1 MISSEVK
8 LAMCLIGLF
17 MVLSPLACIL
27 ALSYLDEDINP
38 KP

>member
-1 MISSEVK
+1 MTNNDVK
-8 LAMCLIGLF
+8 LALCLIGLF
-17 MVLSPLACIL
+17 MVLSPLLCVL